1 MSTDSLLALP
11 SLTLSSPGQIA
22 FSIGQLQLRW
32 YGIFIAGAFLA
43 CYFVAEHLVK
53 KYNLNLNH
61 FNNLVFLIL
70 IFSVIFA
77 RLYFVLCNLDYFKN
91 HLDEIPKIW
100 LGGQSI
106 HGGILGAV
114 LACLIY
120 SSVKQI
126 SFYSYVDITCVI
138 APLGQSIGRWGN
150 FFNNEAYGLPLAN
163 GLIGLYIPSGFRPN
177 NFLQNEYFHPTFL
190 YESFLDFLIFI
201 FLYKKYPSWRN
212 NKGSVF
218 WTYLFLYSL
227 VRFFL
232 EFLRIDRIN
241 MFLFLSLA
249 QVVSLVIICTSVF
262 MLVYKK
268 YEKN

>member
-1 MSTDSLLALP
+1 MMLNSLVTLP
-11 SLTLSSPGQIA
+11 CLTLSSPGQIA
-22 FSIGQLQLRW
+22 FNFGHLQIRW

-53 KYNLNLNH
+53 KYNLDLNH

-77 RLYFVLCNLDYFKN
+77 RLYFVGCNLDYFKN
-91 HLDEIPKIW
+91 HLNEIPKIW

-120 SSVKQI
+120 STFKKI
-126 SFYSYVDITCVI
+126 SFYSYVDIACVI

-150 FFNNEAYGLPLAN
+150 FFNNEAFGLPASN
-163 GLIGLYIPSGFRPN
+163 SLIRLFIPAEYRPN
-177 NFLQNEYFHPTFL
+177 NFLQSEYFHPTFL

-201 FLYKKYPSWRN
+201 FLYRKYSYWRN
-212 NKGSVF
+212 NEGKVF
-218 WTYLFLYSL
+218 WAYLFLYSL
-227 VRFFL
+227 IRFFL
-232 EFLRIDRIN
+232 EFVRVDRIN

-249 QVVSLVIICTSVF
+249 QVVSLVIICTSIF
-262 MLVYKK
+262 MLKRVTT
-268 YEKN
+268 